1 MYVTVEATSDLGRKM
16 TVEVP
21 ADRIDPEVEKR
32 LESMRKRV
40 KIHGF
45 RPGKVPFKVV
55 KQRFGSQVQREVV
68 NEVLIATYQEAVTQ
82 ENLRAVGGPHIDIE
96 ANVIEAGKG
105 LTYTA
110 TFEILPEIIFAP
122 FDSMEITAPVA
133 EVSELDID
141 NMIEKLRSQRKTW
154 EKVSR
159 SSETGDRVVIDFESR
174 VDDEVVDSGKGIS
187 VELGSGRLLANLED
201 QLIGT
206 SEGDI
211 KNLQATYP
219 ENYSQKTLAGK
230 MGMFTV
236 YVKETLAAV
245 LPDVDDELANSFGI
259 ATGGLQQFRQEIRK
273 TMEREVVQKTK
284 DYIKDQITSSLLA
297 LNLVELPEIMVREE
311 ISHARQQMMKMLGQS
326 DESKFPDKLFDEE
339 VRKRLAISILLNE
352 IIRTQQIEL
361 DPVIVEEVLERVA
374 ANYEDPENIIRHY
387 RSSEQH
393 MARIN
398 ALALEEQVIKWVMN
412 KATVSEKHMSY
423 NELVFPDLSETK
435 S

>member
-1 MYVTVEATSDLGRKM
+1 MHVTVEATSDLGRKM

-96 ANVIEAGKG
+96 ANVLEAGKG

-122 FDSMEITAPVA
+122 FDSMEITTPVA

-159 SSETGDRVVIDFESR
+159 SAETGDRVVIDFESR

-236 YVKETLAAV
+236 HVKETLAAV

-259 ATGGLQQFRQEIRK
+259 TTGGLQQFRQEIRK

-284 DYIKDQITSSLLA
+284 DNIKDQITSSLLA
-297 LNLVELPEIMVREE
+297 LNQVELPEIMVREE
-311 ISHARQQMMKMLGQS
+311 FSRARQQMMKMLGQS

-352 IIRTQQIEL
+352 IIRTQEIKL
-361 DPVIVEEVLERVA
+361 DPAIVEEVLERVA
-374 ANYEDPENIIRHY
+374 ANYEDPESIIRHY

-398 ALALEEQVIKWVMN
+398 ALALEEQVIKWVLN
-412 KATVSEKHMSY
+412 KAAVSEKHMSY